1 MTDKHSWVLSRPIC
15 WVVMLAFSLIS
26 LIPANSQAGLMESRL
41 ADGAALSQR
50 AEQIETI
57 RQALEREVVS
67 QRLADFGLSA
77 QEVSVKLDT
86 LSDAQLHQLSGL
98 SKDLAAG
105 GILEGII
112 AVLIIVLLV
121 IVILKLT
128 NKQILIR

>member
-1 MTDKHSWVLSRPIC
+1 MTEKHSWVLSRPIC
-15 WVVMLAFSLIS
+15 WVVMVAFCLVS
-26 LIPANSQAGLMESRL
+26 LIPASSQAGLVESRM
-41 ADGAALSQR
+41 ADGVSLSQR
-50 AEQIETI
+50 AAQIDTI

-77 QEVSVKLDT
+77 EEVSAKLDT

-128 NKQILIR
+128 NKQIIIR